1 MKHPLTCSI
10 NSIPIELEACIPWK
24 FLSSRSPISLVVYG
38 RPWSSV
44 NWGNLSRA
52 KMRPRENG
60 AINEREKRPWSW
72 LFHSDPSTFLHYRYT
87 NFTSGWL
94 GKRKEKKK
102 GRGEISKRWEKQA
115 RRVGI
120 FFLGG
125 RGETITIS
133 ANISKG
139 LDNYQRAAIPPCPRR
154 GSIHPFLNPRRVEKK
169 ISRSFRGRGKNFFP
183 GGKYEN
189 K

>member
-72 LFHSDPSTFLHYRYT
+72 LFHSDHPLFSTIDIPISLLADLEKERK
-87 NFTSGWL
+87 
-94 GKRKEKKK
+94 KRKE
-102 GRGEISKRWEKQA
+102 GEKFRRDEKSRQGVWEYFSWAVEEKR
-115 RRVGI
+115 
-120 FFLGG
+120 
-125 RGETITIS
+125 
-133 ANISKG
+133 
-139 LDNYQRAAIPPCPRR
+139 
-154 GSIHPFLNPRRVEKK
+154 
-169 ISRSFRGRGKNFFP
+169 
-183 GGKYEN
+183 
-189 K
+189 

>member
-72 LFHSDPSTFLHYRYT
+72 LFHSDPSIHFSPLSIYQFH
-87 NFTSGWL
+87 FWL
-94 GKRKEKKK
+94 TWEKEGKKERKERNFEEMRKKRQ
-102 GRGEISKRWEKQA
+102 GVWEYFSWAVEEKR
-115 RRVGI
+115 
-120 FFLGG
+120 
-125 RGETITIS
+125 
-133 ANISKG
+133 
-139 LDNYQRAAIPPCPRR
+139 
-154 GSIHPFLNPRRVEKK
+154 
-169 ISRSFRGRGKNFFP
+169 
-183 GGKYEN
+183 
-189 K
+189 